1 VGFYFFQFWNF
12 NLLIRGISLFSFM
25 IFIFFICVFSLSYF
39 VDFKFNHLWNFNF
52 FISEISIYSFM
63 VFHFL
68 HLWNLIVF
76 YLWNSNLLILFD
88 VAHFHAWKTLKII
101 LIFLFTKSLKNI
113 WKNELYRK
121 FIEQKLVSVV
131 SFENCKE
138 ISKNMQILR
147 FEIKN

>member
-1 VGFYFFQFWNF
+1 MGFHFSHLWFSYSSFVYFHYLSLWILNSIICGISIFSFLKFQFIHLWFFIFLIYGIYFF
-12 NLLIRGISLFSFM
+12 
-25 IFIFFICVFSLSYF
+25 
-39 VDFKFNHLWNFNF
+39 
-52 FISEISIYSFM
+52 
-63 VFHFL
+63 
-68 HLWNLIVF
+68 F

-101 LIFLFTKSLKNI
+101 LIFLFTKSFKNI
-113 WKNELYRK
+113 WKNEPYRK